1 MVYKPTKAVQKRPT
15 HLILHTHPM
24 LIPLRNSQMNHSN
37 EKLSFCRRWNLA
49 QHSTV
54 VNVKN
59 RSIESNRINLDIVAY
74 EFSNNT
80 IAVTSH
86 TVGLLKFNSRAV

>member
-1 MVYKPTKAVQKRPT
+1 M
-15 HLILHTHPM
+15 H
-24 LIPLRNSQMNHSN
+24 HSN

-49 QHSTV
+49 QHNTV

-59 RSIESNRINLDIVAY
+59 RSIESNRMNLDIVAY

-86 TVGLLKFNSRAV
+86 TVGLLKFNSFAVKYASGTQSAPKVELKSRIKV